1 MTSLRTTEGM
11 NMERIQHE
19 WGDAAVERILRDA
32 KQFLESGKLNK
43 NEYAVTLTREGKLFA
58 DGIAAELFG

>member
-1 MTSLRTTEGM
+1 
-11 NMERIQHE
+11 MERIQHE

-32 KQFLESGKLNK
+32 KQFLQSGKLNK
-43 NEYAVTLTREGKLFA
+43 NEYVVTLTREGKLFA